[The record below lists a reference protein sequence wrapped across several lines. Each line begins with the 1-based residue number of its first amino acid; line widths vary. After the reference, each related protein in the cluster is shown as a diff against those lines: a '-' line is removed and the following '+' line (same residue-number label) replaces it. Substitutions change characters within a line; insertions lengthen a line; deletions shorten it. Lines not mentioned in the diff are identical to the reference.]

1 MSLYLLTLA
10 VMGLSAGGTYAI
22 REYSNRRGLL
32 DQPNERSSHTV
43 PTPRLGGVAIALT
56 SVLGWLGLVLWFA
69 DSGGLVLAVA
79 GGGLI
84 AAFFGVLDDL
94 WSLSPATKLAGQ
106 LLSLMVPVS
115 FVLTFQPAPHA
126 VLLGALALMVLS
138 YMNFFNFM
146 DGSDGL
152 AGGTAT
158 CSALGLAVLAA
169 ASGEDVDMWLA
180 MVLAAAAAGFLVFNW
195 PRASIFM
202 GDGGSLFLGYSLAVT
217 AILLPDSTAGMVR
230 SLVVLT
236 PFFFDAGF
244 TLLRRAARGEV
255 LWRPHRSH
263 LYQRLLISGASHL
276 HVASLYLA
284 WAAICSALA
293 WASLLVP
300 SPWAMAILLSSMLP
314 GVMLVFNVQRREC
327 RLAEAHR
334 RVVEINDSIVL

>member
-32 DQPNERSSHTV
+32 DRPNERSSHTV
-43 PTPRLGGVAIALT
+43 PTPRLGGVAIALA
-56 SVLGWLGLVLWFA
+56 SVVGWLGLVVWLA
-69 DSGGLVLAVA
+69 EARGLVLAVA
-79 GGGLI
+79 GGGLV
-84 AAFFGVLDDL
+84 AALFGVLDDL
-94 WSLSPATKLAGQ
+94 WSLSPAKKLAGQ
-106 LLSLMVPVS
+106 LLSLTVPFS
-115 FVLTFQPAPHA
+115 FVVASQPALHPA
-126 VLLGALALMVLS
+126 LLGILALLALS

-158 CSALGLAVLAA
+158 CAALGLALLAA
-169 ASGEDVDMWLA
+169 AGGEDVDRWLA
-180 MVLAAAAAGFLVFNW
+180 MMLAAAAAGFLVFNW
-195 PRASIFM
+195 PPASIFM
-202 GDGGSLFLGYSLAVT
+202 GDGGSLFLGYSLAVI
-217 AILLPDSTAGMVR
+217 AMLLPDSTTAMLR

-236 PFFFDAGF
+236 PFFFDATF

-284 WAAICSALA
+284 WAATCIALA
-293 WASLLVP
+293 WASPLVP
-300 SPWAMAILLSSMLP
+300 PKWAMAMLLSSMLP
-314 GVMLVFNVQRREC
+314 GVMIVLDVQRRER
-327 RLAEAHR
+327 RLATRSKGLSESTIR
-334 RVVEINDSIVL
+334 